1 MDLWQDFELDLD
13 ADDVLHGQGMDP
25 AAIRNRRPALVSV
38 SERAL
43 AQGTPKIHATTLVRE
58 VGVVEQRHER
68 LLLEGGG
75 RLSGPLITR
84 HLSGAARV
92 AAVLC
97 TLGEELEEAA
107 AQVMGQDPLL
117 GLALDGL
124 GNAAIE
130 RIGQQACGRIGKRAA
145 AEGLQTST
153 PLSPGVPEWPVEAG
167 QPQIFTLVEAAQ
179 AGIRITPGGMM
190 IPKKSISFVTGIG
203 ADMNQTEP
211 CEVCNLK
218 EVCRYRNG

>member
-1 MDLWQDFELDLD
+1 MDLWQDFELDLNT
-13 ADDVLHGQGMDP
+13 DDVLRGQGMDP
-25 AAIRNRRPALVSV
+25 GIIRNRRPALVEKA
-38 SERAL
+38 ERAL
-43 AQGTPKIHATTLVRE
+43 AEGMPAIHPGALVGE
-58 VGVVEQRHER
+58 FAVVAQRHER

-75 RLSGPLITR
+75 RLSGPLISR
-84 HLSGAARV
+84 HLAGATRV

-97 TLGEELEEAA
+97 TLGEELEAA
-107 AQVMGQDPLL
+107 AVRAMESDPLL

-130 RIGQQACGRIGKRAA
+130 RIGQQACGRIGNRAA
-145 AEGLQTST
+145 EAGLQTST
-153 PLSPGVPEWPVEAG
+153 PLSPGVPEWPVEIG
-167 QPQIFTLVEAAQ
+167 QPQIFALVKAEQ

-190 IPKKSISFVTGIG
+190 IPKKSISFVAGIG
-203 ADMNQTEP
+203 TDMDQTDP

>member
-1 MDLWQDFELDLD
+1 MNLWQDFDLALD
-13 ADDVLHGQGMDP
+13 ADDVLRGQGMD
-25 AAIRNRRPALVSV
+25 AAVIRDRRPALVAIA
-38 SERAL
+38 ERAL
-43 AQGTPKIHATTLVRE
+43 AEGMPKIHAAALVRE

-68 LLLEGGG
+68 LLLEGGN
-75 RLSGPLITR
+75 RLSGPLIAR

-97 TLGEELEEAA
+97 TLGGELEEAA
-107 AQVMGQDPLL
+107 AQAMEQDPLL

-124 GNAAIE
+124 GNAAVE
-130 RIGQQACGRIGKRAA
+130 RIGQQVCGRIGNRAA
-145 AEGLQTST
+145 ADGLQTST
-153 PLSPGVPEWPVEAG
+153 PLSPGVPEWPVEIG

-190 IPKKSISFVTGIG
+190 IPKKSISFVAGIG
-203 ADMNQTEP
+203 TDMDQTEP